1 MGHHRG
7 PWLIMAYVNPVSDL
21 RHLKFTSATVSFQRL
36 QSIAKEISAKY
47 DKPIDNN
54 DKPMLMLEN
63 W

>member
-1 MGHHRG
+1 
-7 PWLIMAYVNPVSDL
+7 MAYVNPVSDL